1 MRTMEA
7 KYAYFDSF
15 FWFFFLRKKEKEKGK
30 KERFEK
36 GDYCNQQQTFI
47 TFHGKLEISD
57 EWN

>member
-1 MRTMEA
+1 MRTLIL
-7 KYAYFDSF
+7 F
-15 FWFFFLRKKEKEKGK
+15 FGFGFFFTCSKEEKKRK

>member
-1 MRTMEA
+1 MRTLIL
-7 KYAYFDSF
+7 F
-15 FWFFFLRKKEKEKGK
+15 FGFFFFFRKKEKEKGK